1 MNSLIM
7 EFGFP
12 FDNVFKYIMYNLAV
26 NTCHVQYINSNDVKC
41 QHFVASLKGVFEDN
55 ILHRFDTIK
64 HNVSPNI
71 LSEIT

>member
-1 MNSLIM
+1 MKSLIM

-64 HNVSPNI
+64 LNVAPNI